1 MIRYRTLVR
10 MKSVDR
16 RLRLNK
22 EPNFPAELKP
32 KLFV

>member
-1 MIRYRTLVR
+1 

-16 RLRLNK
+16 HLRLNK